1 MYGIAEIDSQA
12 LEPQLR
18 ADPGRYRLVD
28 VRGPAEW
35 PQGIIEGAELL
46 PLHLLPL
53 RAAEWHGDPRPILFY
68 CRSGARSAQACAW
81 MMAQGHAAVLNLRGG
96 LLDWARQG
104 LPLARPEAARAA
116 G

>member
-1 MYGIAEIDSQA
+1 MFGIQEIDSVS
-12 LEPQLR
+12 LEQQLR
-18 ADPGRYRLVD
+18 ADPGRYHLVD

-35 PQGIIEGAELL
+35 PQGVIEGAELL

-53 RAAEWHGDPRPILFY
+53 QAPQWRDPRPVLFY

-81 MMAQGHAAVLNLRGG
+81 MMAQGHDRVINLRGG

-104 LPLARPEAARAA
+104 LPLVRPEPARVA

>member
-1 MYGIAEIDSQA
+1 MYGIQEIDSA
-12 LEPQLR
+12 TLEHQLR
-18 ADPGRYRLVD
+18 ADPDHYRLVD

-53 RAAEWHGDPRPILFY
+53 QAGQWRDPRPILFY

-81 MMAQGHAAVLNLRGG
+81 MMAQGHGAVVNLRGG
-96 LLDWARQG
+96 VLDWARHG
-104 LPLARPEAARAA
+104 LPLVPPGEARAT

>member
-1 MYGIAEIDSQA
+1 MYGIQEIDSLTLAQ
-12 LEPQLR
+12 QLH
-18 ADPGRYRLVD
+18 ADPDRYRLVD

-35 PQGIIEGAELL
+35 PQGVIEGAELL

-53 RAAEWHGDPRPILFY
+53 QAEQWFDVKPILFY

-81 MMAQGHAAVLNLRGG
+81 MMAQGRTGVVNLRGG

-104 LPLARPEAARAA
+104 LPLVRSGQSWAA

>member
-1 MYGIAEIDSQA
+1 MYGIQEIDSQTLA
-12 LEPQLR
+12 RQLVT
-18 ADPGRYRLVD
+18 DPGHYRLVD

-53 RAAEWHGDPRPILFY
+53 QAEQWRDVRPILFY

-81 MMAQGHAAVLNLRGG
+81 MMGQGHARVINLRGG
-96 LLDWARQG
+96 LLDWSRQG
-104 LPLARPEAARAA
+104 LPLARPGVTQAA

>member
-1 MYGIAEIDSQA
+1 MYGIQEIDSLT
-12 LEPQLR
+12 LEQQLR
-18 ADPGRYRLVD
+18 TQPDRYRLVD

-35 PQGIIEGAELL
+35 SQGIIEGADLL

-53 RAAEWHGDPRPILFY
+53 QAEQLRDARPILFY

-81 MMAQGHAAVLNLRGG
+81 MMAQGHIQVINLRGG

-104 LPLARPEAARAA
+104 LPLARPGSALAA

>member
-1 MYGIAEIDSQA
+1 MYGIQEIDSAA
-12 LEPQLR
+12 LEHQLR
-18 ADPGRYRLVD
+18 ADPDRYRLVD

-53 RAAEWHGDPRPILFY
+53 QAGQWRDPRPILFY

-81 MMAQGHAAVLNLRGG
+81 MMAQGQGAVVNLRGG
-96 LLDWARQG
+96 VLDWVRHG
-104 LPLARPEAARAA
+104 LPLVPPGQAMAA

>member
-1 MYGIAEIDSQA
+1 MHGIQEIDSLTLA
-12 LEPQLR
+12 RDLR
-18 ADPGRYRLVD
+18 AEADRFRLVD

-35 PQGIIEGAELL
+35 PQGIIAGAELL

-53 RAAEWHGDPRPILFY
+53 QADAWRDARTILFY

-81 MMAQGHAAVLNLRGG
+81 MMTQGNTQVVNLRGG
-96 LLDWARQG
+96 LLDWVRQG
-104 LPLARPEAARAA
+104 LPLVHPDAALAT

>member
-1 MYGIAEIDSQA
+1 MFGIQEIDSVT
-12 LEPQLR
+12 LEHQLR
-18 ADPGRYRLVD
+18 ADPGQYRLVD

-35 PQGIIEGAELL
+35 PQGVIEGAELL

-53 RAAEWHGDPRPILFY
+53 QAGQWKDARPIVFY

-81 MMAQGHAAVLNLRGG
+81 MLSQGHANVINLRGG

-104 LPLARPEAARAA
+104 LPLARPEVARVA

>member
-1 MYGIAEIDSQA
+1 MFGIQEIDSVS
-12 LEPQLR
+12 LEQQLR

-35 PQGIIEGAELL
+35 PQGVIEGAELL

-53 RAAEWHGDPRPILFY
+53 QAPQWRDPRPVLFY

-81 MMAQGHAAVLNLRGG
+81 MTAQGHGRAINLRGG
-96 LLDWARQG
+96 LLDWARRG
-104 LPLARPEAARAA
+104 LPLVRPEPARVA